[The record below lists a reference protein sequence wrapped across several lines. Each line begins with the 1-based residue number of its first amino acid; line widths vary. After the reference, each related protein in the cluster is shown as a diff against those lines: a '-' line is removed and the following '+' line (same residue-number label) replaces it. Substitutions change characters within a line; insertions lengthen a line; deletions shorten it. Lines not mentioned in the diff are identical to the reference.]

1 MRKQTLGVIFIVMTF
16 LLIFFFK
23 PLIRSY
29 PFFFIFY
36 ILLLIALIM
45 FNQRI
50 RAWRKARGRDI
61 EEEEKYENVE
71 TGIISLRPHESNN
84 DDISYRL

>member
-1 MRKQTLGVIFIVMTF
+1 
-16 LLIFFFK
+16 
-23 PLIRSY
+23 
-29 PFFFIFY
+29 
-36 ILLLIALIM
+36 M